1 MTEHQKFDVV
11 RSFGDW
17 ELRDYPEYS
26 VIEVD
31 VTGDFSSAG
40 SLGFR
45 PLVQYISGA
54 NQAGQAFA
62 MTAPVVQHPQSA
74 NEHTVSF
81 VLPDGTDPASIPAAR
96 NASVRTR
103 TVPAH
108 RAAAKRFSG
117 SWSAGHFDHLG
128 KELLTDVVAAGLV
141 PDGAV
146 YFARYDPPW
155 KLPFLRHNEALVR
168 IHQP

>member
-1 MTEHQKFDVV
+1 MTERQKFDVV
-11 RSFGDW
+11 RTFGDW

-31 VTGDFSSAG
+31 VSGDFASAG
-40 SLGFR
+40 NLGFR

-54 NQAGQAFA
+54 NQSGQSFA

-81 VLPDGTDPASIPAAR
+81 VLPEGTDPASIPAAR

-108 RAAAKRFSG
+108 RSAAKRFSG
-117 SWSAGHFDHLG
+117 SWSAAHFDHQG

-141 PDGAV
+141 PEGAV